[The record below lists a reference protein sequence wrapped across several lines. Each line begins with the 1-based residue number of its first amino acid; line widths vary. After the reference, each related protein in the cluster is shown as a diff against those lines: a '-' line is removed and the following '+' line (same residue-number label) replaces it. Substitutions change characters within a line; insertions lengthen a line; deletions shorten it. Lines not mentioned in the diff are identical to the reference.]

1 MGHQTLAGERA
12 STQDP
17 QTRPADAGRIA
28 LHARNVEFDFSNSPL
43 QWIPGELVVSHVLS
57 ALHMMLPAG
66 EMMFVDT
73 FGRALPHIQ
82 DERLR
87 EDVIGFIGQEQIHAN
102 SHDHALHAF
111 FSQHGIDLSVFA
123 QYSEQLFAQYKERMD
138 KLPAKLQ
145 RRILV
150 ESLAMIAGIEHLTAT
165 AGDWLLNQDFE
176 KFGADPVL
184 TDLFRWHGAEEVEH
198 RSVAWEVAR
207 YFGVG
212 RKRLIGYYLAACLT
226 IPLGLIYGGLLI
238 ARADASAP
246 NVGFLRWTREVGR
259 AMKRGSLVSFAVMG
273 EAFKAYLR
281 PDFTPESI
289 GDTAQAV
296 AYLAKSPAAKA
307 AARA

>member
-1 MGHQTLAGERA
+1 MGHLTLAGE
-12 STQDP
+12 STSAEAP
-17 QTRPADAGRIA
+17 ETHPSDAGRVA
-28 LHARNVEFDFSNSPL
+28 LHARNVAFDFSNSPL
-43 QWIPGELVVSHVLS
+43 QWIPGEPVVSHLLS

-66 EMMFVDT
+66 ELMFVDT
-73 FGRALPHIQ
+73 FGRALPHIR

-102 SHDHALHAF
+102 THDNALHKF

-138 KLPAKLQ
+138 RLPMKLQ
-145 RRILV
+145 RRLLV

-212 RKRLIGYYLAACLT
+212 RKRLIAYYLGACAT
-226 IPLGLIYGGLLI
+226 IPLGLVYGGLLI
-238 ARADASAP
+238 ARADASTP
-246 NVGFLRWTREVGR
+246 NVGFVRWMREVTL
-259 AMKRGSLVSFAVMG
+259 AMKRGSLVSFALMG
-273 EAFKAYLR
+273 EAFKAYLQ